1 MRIDLH
7 VHSKDCSDGRLPVE
21 SILDIASRK
30 RIKLLSITD
39 HDSIECQES
48 IEALALSKGIK
59 YITGVELNITFSD
72 SAYREGKLIS
82 LDALGYG
89 YDYGNEALLTKIK
102 ALKSHRRKRAELI
115 LERINE
121 RFTKEGRALFTE
133 SDLAAI
139 EATVDGAFGRPHIA
153 NYMVGKGIVSSRQE
167 AFDRYLVECDVP
179 KLPLSLEE
187 ASALIRDAGGRLV
200 LAHPNDPNGTSLAAI
215 SSSLK
220 DQHEVIKRRMLP
232 FLDGVE
238 CWHPRHDRAATASYL
253 AFTAE
258 QGLIATGGSDCHQQP
273 VILGTID
280 IPSYVAAQF
289 GITEELN

>member
-7 VHSKDCSDGRLPVE
+7 IHSKDCSDGRLPTDK
-21 SILDIASRK
+21 ILDIASQR
-30 RIKLLSITD
+30 RVKLLSITD

-72 SAYREGKLIS
+72 PKYRGGRSVS
-82 LDALGYG
+82 LDALGYD
-89 YDYGNEALLTKIK
+89 YDYGNEALLSKIK

-121 RFTKEGRALFTE
+121 RFKKEGRELFTDR
-133 SDLAAI
+133 DLAAI

-153 NYMVGKGIVSSRQE
+153 NYMVSKGIVSSRQG

-179 KLPLSLEE
+179 KLPLPLEE
-187 ASALIRDAGGRLV
+187 ASALIRGAGGRLV
-200 LAHPNDPNGTSLAAI
+200 LAHPNDPNGTSLFALSA
-215 SSSLK
+215 SLS

-238 CWHPRHDRAATASYL
+238 CWHPRHNRETIASYL
-253 AFTAE
+253 ALSASE
-258 QGLIATGGSDCHQQP
+258 GLIATGGSDCHQQP
-273 VILGTID
+273 VILGTLD

-289 GITEELN
+289 GILEEVN

>member
-7 VHSKDCSDGRLPVE
+7 VHSKDCSDGRLPLDR
-21 SILDIASRK
+21 ILDIASQR
-30 RIKLLSITD
+30 RVNLLSITD

-72 SAYREGKLIS
+72 PAYRGGKSVS

-89 YDYGNEALLTKIK
+89 YDYANEALLKKIK
-102 ALKSHRRKRAELI
+102 ALKAHRRKRAELI

-121 RFTKEGRALFTE
+121 RFRKEGRGLFTE

-187 ASALIRDAGGRLV
+187 ASALIKDAGGRLV
-200 LAHPNDPNGTSLAAI
+200 LAHPNDPNGTSLAAL
-215 SSSLK
+215 SASLK

-238 CWHPRHDRAATASYL
+238 CWHPRHDRATISSYL
-253 AFTAE
+253 AFAASR
-258 QGLIATGGSDCHQQP
+258 GLIATGGSDCHQQP
-273 VILGTID
+273 VILGTMD
-280 IPSYVAAQF
+280 IPAYVAAQF
-289 GITEELN
+289 GITEGSN